1 MNVRIAIAA
10 TCALASASCA
20 TAEQIPV
27 RGETPG
33 YTCSNANIQ
42 QFVDRQ
48 ATAELGAEMLR
59 VSGAGTLR
67 WVPHGAAITMEFRSD
82 RLTVF
87 LDTANRVE
95 RLSCS

>member
-1 MNVRIAIAA
+1 MIGRIAIAA
-10 TCALASASCA
+10 TGALAASCA

-33 YTCSNANIQ
+33 RTCNDAHIQ
-42 QFVDRQ
+42 QFAGRQ
-48 ATAELGAEMLR
+48 ATSELGAQMLA

-67 WVPHGAAITMEFRSD
+67 WVPHGTVITMEYRAD

-87 LDTANRVE
+87 LDPSNRVE

>member
-1 MNVRIAIAA
+1 MNGRFAIAA
-10 TCALASASCA
+10 CCALAASCA

-33 YTCSNANIQ
+33 RTCIDADIQ
-42 QFVDRQ
+42 QFAGRQ
-48 ATAELGAEMLR
+48 ATAELGAEMMR
-59 VSGAGTLR
+59 VSRAGTLR
-67 WVPHGAAITMEFRSD
+67 WVPHGSVITMEYRSD

-87 LDTANRVE
+87 LDATNRIE

>member
-1 MNVRIAIAA
+1 MIGRLAIAA
-10 TCALASASCA
+10 ICGLAASCA

-27 RGETPG
+27 RGEMPG
-33 YTCSNANIQ
+33 RICNDANIQ
-42 QFVDRQ
+42 QFAGHQ
-48 ATAELGAEMLR
+48 ATAELGAQMLA

-67 WVPHGAAITMEFRSD
+67 WVPHGSAITMEYRAD

-87 LDTANRVE
+87 LDPANRVE